1 MLMNDQT
8 TVAAEVPVW
17 FWEKSY
23 SAGISGHIDILQV
36 RRGNIYVLD
45 YKPEAEK
52 EKKAPAQLLQYVRGL
67 LFRTGLPMDYFR
79 CAWFDGKYY
88 YEFDPNKLFQ
98 ISTVPDPD

>member
-1 MLMNDQT
+1 M
-8 TVAAEVPVW
+8 
-17 FWEKSY
+17 
-23 SAGISGHIDILQV
+23 

-98 ISTVPDPD
+98 ISTVPDPDWLYDFGKGEKIKGFEYLYDIGN